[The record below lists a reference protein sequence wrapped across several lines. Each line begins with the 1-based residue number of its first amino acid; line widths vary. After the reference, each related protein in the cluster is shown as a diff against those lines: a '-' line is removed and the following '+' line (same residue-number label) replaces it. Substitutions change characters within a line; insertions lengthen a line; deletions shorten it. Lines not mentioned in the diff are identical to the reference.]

1 MLKFL
6 TKTSVFLALIFAI
19 FLGTTMSVKAS
30 NLFEVKN
37 VSVDAEAS
45 SALEARGIALKNGQT
60 RAFQVLLKRLTRVED
75 WPVLPIVN
83 EQEIETFVR
92 RFRLQDEKTSTRRYL
107 ASMSVVFE
115 PETCWIYYVIS
126 IFRFPRHRRA
136 RCCYCLYWKML
147 MVIAFG
153 TITGGP
159 KVGHEWI

>member
-6 TKTSVFLALIFAI
+6 TKTSVFLALIFAV
-19 FLGTTMSVKAS
+19 FLGTTLGVQAS

-75 WPVLPIVN
+75 WPVLHIVS

-92 RFRLQDEKTSTRRYL
+92 RFR
-107 ASMSVVFE
+107 
-115 PETCWIYYVIS
+115 
-126 IFRFPRHRRA
+126 
-136 RCCYCLYWKML
+136 
-147 MVIAFG
+147 
-153 TITGGP
+153 
-159 KVGHEWI
+159 